1 MVEGNDIHQF
11 LTFRVDE
18 EIYAINVAYVREVLE
33 FTSVTRVPRMPAFMR
48 GIINLRGSVVPV
60 IDLRIKFGL
69 SKTEKTIDTSVV
81 VTEMKVDNDFVVMG
95 LLTDSVEEVIDLL
108 PSNIEPPPRIGT
120 KIESDFIQG
129 MGKIND
135 DFIIVLNIDRV
146 LDAHELEYL
155 AEAQKN
161 PSSANEALAAT

>member
-1 MVEGNDIHQF
+1 MIEGNDIHQF

-18 EIYAINVAYVREVLE
+18 EVYAINVSHVREVLE
-33 FTSVTRVPRMPAFMR
+33 FTSVTRVPRMPEFMR

-69 SKTEKTIDTSVV
+69 SQTEKSIDTSVV
-81 VTEMKVDNDFVVMG
+81 VTEMRVDNDMVVMG

-108 PSNIEPPPRIGT
+108 PSQIEPPPRIGT

-135 DFIIVLNIDRV
+135 DFIIILNIDRV
-146 LDAHELEYL
+146 LDAHELVYL
-155 AEAQKN
+155 ADAQK
-161 PSSANEALAAT
+161 SAPVMEEAVAAT